1 MGGMPTGKLLAQ
13 IEGLDA
19 KADSDNDD
27 IMSDSGAQVRE
38 FQRQS
43 VPTLQADELET
54 DCTPQKE
61 KRSKVDS

>member
-43 VPTLQADELET
+43 VPTLQAD
-54 DCTPQKE
+54 
-61 KRSKVDS
+61 